1 MFHLKT
7 AGTNWLE
14 AMKIVAEK
22 DPALYREVHA
32 YALNEAFGEARKYY
46 HVTTNLNNIP
56 ALETLTDAQLPE
68 LFSNND
74 ARQLIH
80 ITYGLILNHGDF
92 AARLYR
98 LWDRE
103 AEAYAQAIEAHIGKH
118 LQLLQ
123 VPLR

>member
-1 MFHLKT
+1 MEPKAIVYTSNTGYTAQYAALLAKKT
-7 AGTNWLE
+7 GL
-14 AMKIVAEK
+14 
-22 DPALYREVHA
+22 RA
-32 YALNEAFGEARKYY
+32 YALNEAFAEARKYY
-46 HVTTNLNNIP
+46 HVTTNLANIP
-56 ALETLTDAQLPE
+56 ALDTLTDAQLPE
-68 LFSNND
+68 LFKNND

-103 AEAYAQAIEAHIGKH
+103 SEAYAQALEAHIGRH

>member
-1 MFHLKT
+1 MSIDRL
-7 AGTNWLE
+7 
-14 AMKIVAEK
+14 
-22 DPALYREVHA
+22 PALPLIANDPYFSIW
-32 YALNEAFGEARKYY
+32 LPGD
-46 HVTTNLNNIP
+46 
-56 ALETLTDAQLPE
+56 TLTDAQLPE
-68 LFSNND
+68 LFKNND

-103 AEAYAQAIEAHIGKH
+103 SEAYAQALEAHIGRH